1 MTALSQR
8 QRECLI
14 AIEKLM
20 RKHGYCPSIRQI
32 CDEMGGIG
40 TNAVFNHL
48 IALEGKG
55 YIHREAGQA
64 RTIRILERA

>member
-1 MTALSQR
+1 
-8 QRECLI
+8 
-14 AIEKLM
+14 M